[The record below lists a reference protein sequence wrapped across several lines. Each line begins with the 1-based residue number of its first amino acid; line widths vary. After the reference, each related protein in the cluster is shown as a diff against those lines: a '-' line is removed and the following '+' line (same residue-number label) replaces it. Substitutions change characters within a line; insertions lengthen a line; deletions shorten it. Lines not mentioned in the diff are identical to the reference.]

1 MEKFIYVFN
10 AEARDK
16 LLSYGFHM
24 LKSDEENSV
33 YIFANQASM
42 VFALSD
48 TSYFLSNTLTF

>member
-10 AEARDK
+10 TEARDK
-16 LLSYGFHM
+16 LLSYGFNM
-24 LKSDEENSV
+24 LKSDDKNSV

-48 TSYFLSNTLTF
+48 TSYILSDTLTF